1 MTTPPTVTPGERI
14 ERTITVQG
22 IQTHLFEAGSTAA
35 PPVLFLHGAHSG
47 NLWLDYHRAL
57 AQQFHVFAPDLPGF
71 GLTGRPDWMRD
82 ISDYVLYLHDLLQ
95 TLELEKPFL
104 IGHSLGGWMA
114 AELAVW
120 YSEMIGKLI
129 INNAPG
135 IRVKGSP
142 MADLFALNPKE
153 ALALCFENLD
163 AAAPL
168 IPAEVNIDFLMT
180 QYRENVSLAL
190 LMWNPNYDPKLE
202 RRLARITCPTLIIW
216 GANDRL
222 IPPVYG
228 EAWHRLIAGSKL
240 VSLPGTGHM
249 PMFEQQEAW
258 MQQVV
263 AFLQA

>member
-1 MTTPPTVTPGERI
+1 MSMPPTVSSDECI
-14 ERTITVQG
+14 ERTVPVQG
-22 IQTHLFEAGSTAA
+22 IQTHLFEAGSTSA

-57 AQQFHVFAPDLPGF
+57 SQQFHVFAPDLPGF
-71 GLTGRPDWMRD
+71 GLTERPDWMRD

-95 TLELEKPFL
+95 ALDLKKPFL

-120 YSEMIGKLI
+120 YPEMIGKLVLC
-129 INNAPG
+129 NAAG
-135 IRVKGSP
+135 LRVKGSP
-142 MADLFALNPKE
+142 MANILALNPQE

-168 IPAEVNIDFLMT
+168 IPAEVSIDFLMS

-202 RRLARITCPTLIIW
+202 RRLSRITCPTLIIW

-228 EAWHRLIAGSKL
+228 ETWQKNIAGSTL
-240 VSLPGTGHM
+240 ISMPGVGHM
-249 PMFEQQEAW
+249 PMFEQREAW
-258 MQQVV
+258 MQHVV
-263 AFLQA
+263 NFLQA